1 MALFAVLG
9 GAIRIRFPGAPFGGR
24 FDVPAA
30 WSRVALTGIRA
41 AAAGVRGSLLLRAG
55 PSDDESVAQPTRAAE
70 HGNADP
76 PPQDA
81 QRSEPDPP
89 LPVVVLHRRPG
100 GTVPDPPRRGR
111 RRLAL
116 GGDPLEETNAPR
128 ALRCAIDQ
136 LLGGIAVMRDDGRD
150 EGGS

>member
-9 GAIRIRFPGAPFGGR
+9 GAIRIRFPGAPFGGL

-30 WSRVALTGIRA
+30 WSRVALAHILV
-41 AAAGVRGSLLLRAG
+41 AAAGVRESLLLRAG
-55 PSDDESVAQPTRAAE
+55 PPDDESVAEPPRDAG

-76 PPQDA
+76 PTQNAPRPEA
-81 QRSEPDPP
+81 DPP
-89 LPVVVLHRRPG
+89 LPVVVLHQRPG
-100 GTVPDPPRRGR
+100 GKVPDPPRRGR

-116 GGDPLEETNAPR
+116 GGDPLEEMNAPR
-128 ALRCAIDQ
+128 ALRSAIDQ
-136 LLGGIAVMRDDGRD
+136 LLGGIAEKRDDGRG